1 MTTPKTPHE
10 PWDDRRLTAVFTAR
24 AAKTRTPDELIA
36 DVVAR
41 VRSEDPPMP
50 VWRRWL
56 PAAAV
61 VLLAVVVVAGGIAL
75 SGDVRGRG
83 LFREGPTA
91 GLKTLDAGDFSFDY
105 PAVWLGYDASASG
118 SGVSSVAVLGT
129 QPVERRCG
137 NERHVDLNC
146 VYEQRLEAGQIRLF
160 VGTGAYR
167 GQTIEDRAP
176 IENGTTSRVRVGG
189 MPAIFDQFD
198 PRPDSFYGE
207 DTLIHWEIARPGS
220 DGTNVVRLEA
230 MLKEPGV
237 AEGRRQL
244 EALVASFR
252 FTNGPDPSASPTV
265 EPTPI
270 KTAPRLSDLP
280 VKTVEE
286 LIAAAESPTPEE
298 VVVRGWLARSS
309 AILDCAIQIEQ
320 HPLVP
325 HCADGLLYLMN
336 QDARVPGL
344 GSSVPHVV
352 PMLRVDADVAVE
364 IPVGAAVQ
372 VQAIGH
378 ILDHRWT
385 TCPDAEQAACKAR
398 FVIDR
403 IVPAGQPLS
412 DDLPVPW
419 ASPSDRPVDDPGQ
432 AVDALAGVVGGITV
446 VSIGNADADAVRSI
460 EPLVQE
466 INDEQGAWVIRALVG
481 GDAAPVAR
489 TFLVGHIGWWT
500 VFEVTEAGVVDLTG
514 QPPSEA
520 PTDVL
525 GLPVIS
531 VEEAMTIRDAGRD
544 DREIAVRGW
553 VPPIRSLPCRA
564 PDPPIAFF
572 LELDCQS
579 ALAVMTSTHQVIRSS
594 PPDGAFI
601 SVALDEIVWQP
612 RRAEITGQIRTG
624 QIRLATEAVLVGHF
638 DDRRSGWC
646 HATRIEAC
654 RDRFVVDAVAWADG
668 ATQTTSVVRR
678 SGTDDA
684 AFEPVE
690 TAVSTAAGGPILS
703 ATAYQTEEYVK
714 VEPSLRDGRP
724 GITDEPIVWSVRI
737 LEEERVVTYLV
748 VDGTDRVYRVER
760 DGQTVQVGGS
770 PPQDPDRPWPPAG
783 VEDVPL
789 PRLPTGLAAKA
800 GVVDRTGLLLEAR
813 AAGDGDPRGPPRDL
827 LAGEMSIVQAAPDT
841 IIAYWDGSFCDDRFV
856 LTIYGER
863 AGMPPDRLELRGE
876 WAESCRLALAQRGV
890 VLRFSQPVD
899 AAAIR
904 GWDRVGTPFETFPP
918 VDSTVVFLPK
928 GGGFELPR
936 VRAALVDLSGRIK
949 AVRLPR
955 ADEPRPNVQR
965 DGTGA
970 LLPDPSAE
978 GRYHL
983 MWNGG
988 ICTSDI
994 VITID
999 ATLSSVVVSNPVP
1012 GNCDTIANEYRMI
1025 LDIEGRLDP
1034 PAVEVDYAETSA
1046 GAS

>member
-1 MTTPKTPHE
+1 MTAPSTPHD
-10 PWDDRRLTAVFTAR
+10 PWDDRRLEAAFTAR
-24 AAKTRTPDELIA
+24 AARARTPDELVA
-36 DVVAR
+36 NVVAR
-41 VRSEDPPMP
+41 MRTEDPPMP

-61 VLLAVVVVAGGIAL
+61 VLLAAGVVAGGIAL

-91 GLKTLDAGDFSFDY
+91 GLKTLDAGDFAFDY
-105 PAVWLGYDASASG
+105 PAGWLGYDASASG

-146 VYEQRLEAGQIRLF
+146 VYEQRIEAGQIRLF

-189 MPAIFDQFD
+189 MPAIFDEFD
-198 PRPDSFYGE
+198 PRPDSLYGE

-237 AEGRRQL
+237 DEGRRQL
-244 EALVASFR
+244 EALIASFR
-252 FTNGPDPSASPTV
+252 FTNGPDPSTA
-265 EPTPI
+265 PTP
-270 KTAPRLSDLP
+270 KPTPTEAPPSLSDLR
-280 VKTVEE
+280 VMTVEE
-286 LIAAAESPTPEE
+286 LISAAELPTAEE

-309 AILDCAIQIEQ
+309 TIFDCLRVLPA
-320 HPLVP
+320 HPLRPQCDGNYVFLLGREESI
-325 HCADGLLYLMN
+325 DGLGPN
-336 QDARVPGL
+336 TP
-344 GSSVPHVV
+344 SVPHVV
-352 PMLRVDADVAVE
+352 PIMARDMHLEVDFQFGRAVE
-364 IPVGAAVQ
+364 VTAL
-372 VQAIGH
+372 GH
-378 ILDHRWT
+378 LADHRWT
-385 TCPDAEQAACKAR
+385 SCPEATQPECKAR

-403 IVPAGQPLS
+403 IVPAGEALG

-419 ASPSDRPVDDPGQ
+419 ASPSDRPVDDPIQ
-432 AVDALAGVVGGITV
+432 AIDALTGVVGGITV
-446 VSIGNADADAVRSI
+446 VSIGNADADSVRSI

-466 INDEQGAWVIRALVG
+466 INNEQGAWVIRALVG
-481 GDAAPVAR
+481 GDAEPVAR

-500 VFEVTEAGVVDLTG
+500 VSEVTEAGVVDLMG
-514 QPPSEA
+514 QSPSEP

-531 VEEAMTIRDAGRD
+531 VEEAMAVRDAGRD

-553 VPPIRSLPCRA
+553 VPPLRSMRCREL
-564 PDPPIAFF
+564 DPPLSFF

-579 ALAVMTSTHQVIRSS
+579 ALAVMTGTRQVIVSS

-601 SVALDEIVWQP
+601 SVAFDEIAWQP
-612 RRAEITGQIRTG
+612 GRADGLGPIR
-624 QIRLATEAVLVGHF
+624 ATEAVLIGHF

-654 RDRFVVDAVAWADG
+654 RDRFVVDGVAWEDG
-668 ATQTTSVVRR
+668 ETQATSVVTR
-678 SGTDDA
+678 SGTNDA

-690 TAVSTAAGGPILS
+690 SAVSTAAGGPILS
-703 ATAYQTEEYVK
+703 ATAYTTEEYVK

-724 GITDEPIVWSVRI
+724 GLTDERIVWSVRV

-783 VEDVPL
+783 GVDVPL
-789 PRLPTGLAAKA
+789 QRLPTGFVAKA
-800 GVVDRTGLLLEAR
+800 GVVDRSGLLLDAR
-813 AAGDGDPRGPPRDL
+813 AAGDGDPRGPPRDFL
-827 LAGEMSIVQAAPDT
+827 SGEMSIVQAAPDT
-841 IIAYWDGSFCDDRFV
+841 IVAYWDGSFCDDQFV

-863 AGMPPDRLELRGE
+863 AGVQPDRLELRGE
-876 WAESCRLALAQRGV
+876 SADSCRLALAHRGI
-890 VLRFSQPVD
+890 VLRFSQPVA

-904 GWDRVGTPFETFPP
+904 GWDRVGTRFETFPP

-936 VRAALVDLSGRIK
+936 VRVALVDLSGRIK

-955 ADEPRPNVQR
+955 ADEPRPNEQR

-970 LLPDPSAE
+970 LVPDPSAE

-999 ATLSSVVVSNPVP
+999 ASMSSVVVSNPVP
-1012 GNCDTIANEYRMI
+1012 GDCDTIPNEYRLL